1 MKSGFKVSPAAA
13 AGELLRPPGDPPVGH
28 AGIEAELTQTIVVAK
43 AWDDAVRDHKTLTED
58 DGNS

>member
-1 MKSGFKVSPAAA
+1 MP
-13 AGELLRPPGDPPVGH
+13 H

-43 AWDDAVRDHKTLTED
+43 AWDDAVRDRKTLAKD

>member
-1 MKSGFKVSPAAA
+1 MGSDV
-13 AGELLRPPGDPPVGH
+13 RPPGDPPVRA

-43 AWDDAVRDHKTLTED
+43 AWDDAVRERKTLTEN